1 MLNRKLLTD
10 KFPSTSSSPLSN
22 TSSNPL
28 PRKMTTSPTKMRQK
42 MKKSSKRKREIKL
55 KISFNKKDEGD
66 DYFEE
71 EKGNSQDQDS
81 SNVSQA

>member
-1 MLNRKLLTD
+1 
-10 KFPSTSSSPLSN
+10 
-22 TSSNPL
+22 
-28 PRKMTTSPTKMRQK
+28 MRQK

-81 SNVSQA
+81 SNVSQAWMTMTNHAYYKVIY